1 MSNILLVNDNVQDYQ
16 TIIDACKDNTYPIT
30 YNQND
35 DTYDSILK
43 KYENIV
49 IENNIQVV
57 NHLALVSH
65 GNINPEFTFLEKEN
79 KMLISQY
86 LPDLS
91 NSQENDTIVND
102 LSLYNLDITSHNTD
116 MSLDKVHDLSDNIN
130 IDISEYIIDS
140 VNLTNEEFN
149 TKDFYTIED
158 IRYIFK
164 DTSCNILK
172 PIYDLSLSDQIYSR
186 QTLHYL
192 IMETYYK
199 TRDTSDNYTL
209 IKNETDNYENSIS
222 FALTTQG
229 ISITTN
235 NNVNTDYTDNNDNT
249 TNNPDITS
257 NYSPTDIEYVLPES
271 SINGRIINNLYSWNA
286 FKEFIKKF
294 NIQTSLDFLGCAL
307 LQSSDWKYTLNMLET
322 PQHLNLKIRASDDNT
337 GNLKVGGDWVLES
350 DNVNIKELYFDR
362 ETIEKWS
369 YILGHYQTQA
379 RVNQI
384 AAILNNLVLKSERQ
398 SRLHDEANLTANQEA
413 DEVFNITGDDA
424 AAAYWYSQ
432 TYDYYIYNNT
442 LVGIVNAGL
451 VGIRIAQTNIK
462 FSDLYVGLLNN
473 GSVPSTYPN
482 ISFTSIRN
490 TAFSPHTGNAIP
502 SSGPISIGSDFKG
515 RIFVEPPLSIENA
528 RTNLT
533 DANLNAMY
541 TALTGAN
548 GTMYNINNHMSYGNT
563 YISDG
568 GHDIYDVGNR
578 IRTNLAQDATY
589 TNTITSWSGIANNR
603 YFVKIGP
610 NATNRFFILVMDL
623 FNRGNGSTGTNPTY
637 IKIYGNLGAD
647 NQGTRTTGNMSGTF
661 NTSTT
666 WKVYWTSVHDGQV
679 RDPSLHHIWI
689 VKDVTGVSFTNWQGT
704 STGYENEQI
713 NLPSSGAVDRLY
725 YIMWCGARNDGHT
738 NSTEVNAV
746 TTKFLEVVGEQ

>member
-1 MSNILLVNDNVQDYQ
+1 DYQ